1 MVWQARRVCS
11 SLEPPTGTHLT
22 IILANSRPDQI
33 DPALLRP
40 GRLDQL
46 IYVPLPDEDS
56 RLQILQAQL
65 RRSPVAP
72 DVDLSIIA
80 KATNGFSG
88 ADLGFIVQRASKMAI
103 KESIAFDIQRE
114 RAAKESGADEDMD
127 MEDPVPEIARKHFE
141 EAMAY
146 ARRSVSESDLRR
158 YELFAQ
164 NLQQARGFG
173 GFKFPDAMETNGN
186 GSGGNAFGDDGGDD
200 DLYA

>member
-1 MVWQARRVCS
+1 M
-11 SLEPPTGTHLT
+11 
-22 IILANSRPDQI
+22 
-33 DPALLRP
+33 RP

-46 IYVPLPDEDS
+46 IYVPLPDEPS
-56 RLQILQAQL
+56 RLAILQAQL
-65 RRSPVAP
+65 RRSPVAG
-72 DVDLSIIA
+72 DVDLSVIA

-103 KESIAFDIQRE
+103 KESIAADIARE
-114 RAAKESGADEDMD
+114 RQRKESGADEDVD

-173 GFKFPDAMETNGN
+173 NFKFPDAMETNG
-186 GSGGNAFGDDGGDD
+186 STGGNAFGDDGGDD

>member
-1 MVWQARRVCS
+1 MRYVTN
-11 SLEPPTGTHLT
+11 LF
-22 IILANSRPDQI
+22 NFRPDQI

-46 IYVPLPDEDS
+46 IYVPLPDENS
-56 RLQILQAQL
+56 RLQILKAQL
-65 RRSPVAP
+65 RRSPVAA
-72 DVDLSIIA
+72 DVDLSVIA

-88 ADLGFIVQRASKMAI
+88 ADLAFIVQRASKMAI
-103 KESIAFDIQRE
+103 KESISFDIQRE
-114 RAAKESGADEDMD
+114 KAAKESGNEDID

-141 EAMAY
+141 EAMQY

-173 GFKFPDAMETNGN
+173 GFKFPDSAEANGN
-186 GSGGNAFGDDGGDD
+186 GSGGNSFGDDGGDD

>member
-1 MVWQARRVCS
+1 
-11 SLEPPTGTHLT
+11 
-22 IILANSRPDQI
+22 
-33 DPALLRP
+33 LRP

-46 IYVPLPDEDS
+46 IYVPLPDENS

-72 DVDLSIIA
+72 DVDLSAIA

-103 KESIAFDIQRE
+103 KESIAADIARE
-114 RAAKESGADEDMD
+114 RQAKEQGADGDID
-127 MEDPVPEIARKHFE
+127 MEDPVPEINRKHFE

-186 GSGGNAFGDDGGDD
+186 GSGGNTFDDAEDD
-200 DLYA
+200 DLYAD

>member
-1 MVWQARRVCS
+1 M
-11 SLEPPTGTHLT
+11 
-22 IILANSRPDQI
+22 
-33 DPALLRP
+33 RP

-46 IYVPLPDEDS
+46 IYVPLPDEPS
-56 RLQILQAQL
+56 RYAILKAQL

-72 DVDLSIIA
+72 DVDLNVIA

-88 ADLGFIVQRASKMAI
+88 ADLAFIVQRASKMAI
-103 KESIAFDIQRE
+103 KESIAYDIQRE
-114 RAAKESGADEDMD
+114 KQAKESGADVDMD

-141 EAMAY
+141 EAMQY

-173 GFKFPDAMETNGN
+173 GFKFPDAEANGG
-186 GSGGNAFGDDGGDD
+186 GSGGAFGDDGGDD

>member
-1 MVWQARRVCS
+1 VSS
-11 SLEPPTGTHLT
+11 SLAQPIG
-22 IILANSRPDQI
+22 ISFNNYANNRPDQI

-46 IYVPLPDEDS
+46 IYVPLPDEPS
-56 RLQILQAQL
+56 RLSILQAQL

-72 DVDLSIIA
+72 DVDLNIIA

-103 KESIAFDIQRE
+103 KESIAFDIERE
-114 RAAKESGADEDMD
+114 KQAKENGGDEDME

-141 EAMAY
+141 DAMAY

-173 GFKFPDAMETNGN
+173 GFKFPDGMETNGN
-186 GSGGNAFGDDGGDD
+186 GSGGGAFGNDDGGDD

>member
-1 MVWQARRVCS
+1 
-11 SLEPPTGTHLT
+11 
-22 IILANSRPDQI
+22 
-33 DPALLRP
+33 
-40 GRLDQL
+40 
-46 IYVPLPDEDS
+46 
-56 RLQILQAQL
+56 
-65 RRSPVAP
+65 VAS
-72 DVDLSIIA
+72 DVDLNVIA

-103 KESIAFDIQRE
+103 KESIASDIQRE
-114 RAAKESGADEDMD
+114 RQRKESGADEDVD
-127 MEDPVPEIARKHFE
+127 MEDPVPEITRRHFE
-141 EAMAY
+141 DAMAY

-186 GSGGNAFGDDGGDD
+186 AAGGNAFGDDGGDD

>member
-1 MVWQARRVCS
+1 M
-11 SLEPPTGTHLT
+11 
-22 IILANSRPDQI
+22 
-33 DPALLRP
+33 RP

-46 IYVPLPDEDS
+46 IYVPLPDDNS
-56 RLQILQAQL
+56 RLQILKAQL
-65 RRSPVAP
+65 RRSPVAA
-72 DVDLSIIA
+72 DVDLSAIA

-88 ADLGFIVQRASKMAI
+88 ADLAFIVQRASKMAI

-114 RAAKESGADEDMD
+114 KAAKASGNEDVD

-141 EAMAY
+141 EAMQY

-173 GFKFPDAMETNGN
+173 GFKFPDAAEANGN
-186 GSGGNAFGDDGGDD
+186 GSGGNTFGDDGGDD

>member
-1 MVWQARRVCS
+1 MA
-11 SLEPPTGTHLT
+11 
-22 IILANSRPDQI
+22 
-33 DPALLRP
+33 
-40 GRLDQL
+40 
-46 IYVPLPDEDS
+46 
-56 RLQILQAQL
+56 ILQAQL

-72 DVDLSIIA
+72 DVDLTVIA

-114 RAAKESGADEDMD
+114 KQAKESGGSEDVD

-186 GSGGNAFGDDGGDD
+186 GSGGGNAFGDDGGDD

>member
-1 MVWQARRVCS
+1 MAS
-11 SLEPPTGTHLT
+11 
-22 IILANSRPDQI
+22 
-33 DPALLRP
+33 
-40 GRLDQL
+40 
-46 IYVPLPDEDS
+46 
-56 RLQILQAQL
+56 
-65 RRSPVAP
+65 
-72 DVDLSIIA
+72 DVDLSVVA

-103 KESIAFDIQRE
+103 KESIAADIQRE
-114 RAAKESGADEDMD
+114 RQRKESGADEDVD
-127 MEDPVPEIARKHFE
+127 MEDPVPEITRRHFE
-141 EAMAY
+141 DAMAY

-186 GSGGNAFGDDGGDD
+186 PSGENAFGDDAGDD

>member
-1 MVWQARRVCS
+1 M
-11 SLEPPTGTHLT
+11 
-22 IILANSRPDQI
+22 ILANSRPDQI

-46 IYVPLPDEDS
+46 IYVPLPDEES

-114 RAAKESGADEDMD
+114 RAAKESGADEDME

>member
-1 MVWQARRVCS
+1 
-11 SLEPPTGTHLT
+11 
-22 IILANSRPDQI
+22 
-33 DPALLRP
+33 LRP

-46 IYVPLPDEDS
+46 IYVPLPDEPS

-72 DVDLSIIA
+72 DVDLNVIA

-114 RAAKESGADEDMD
+114 RRAKESGEEDVE
-127 MEDPVPEIARKHFE
+127 MEDPVPEITRKHFE

>member
-1 MVWQARRVCS
+1 M
-11 SLEPPTGTHLT
+11 
-22 IILANSRPDQI
+22 
-33 DPALLRP
+33 
-40 GRLDQL
+40 
-46 IYVPLPDEDS
+46 PLPDEPS
-56 RLQILQAQL
+56 RLAILQAQL
-65 RRSPVAP
+65 RRSPVAA
-72 DVDLSIIA
+72 DVDLSVIA

-103 KESIAFDIQRE
+103 KESIAADIARE
-114 RAAKESGADEDMD
+114 RQLKESGADEDVD

-173 GFKFPDAMETNGN
+173 NFKFPDAMETNG
-186 GSGGNAFGDDGGDD
+186 SAGGNAFGDDGGDD